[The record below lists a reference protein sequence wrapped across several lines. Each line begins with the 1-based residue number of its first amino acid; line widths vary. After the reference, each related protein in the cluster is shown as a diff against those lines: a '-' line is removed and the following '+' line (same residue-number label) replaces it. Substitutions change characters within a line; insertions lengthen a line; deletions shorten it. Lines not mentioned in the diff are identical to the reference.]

1 MLASHRKKLDAKPD
15 FYLLL
20 GCRSHYN
27 VELLNI
33 GVSGTNVTTPTA
45 FDLSNSGGVIMD
57 SGTTLTY
64 LVQPAYDQFQAKVRD
79 CMRSGVL
86 PVAFQF
92 FCT

>member
-45 FDLSNSGGVIMD
+45 FDLSILRRCYYGQWNHSYVSGAASI
-57 SGTTLTY
+57 
-64 LVQPAYDQFQAKVRD
+64 
-79 CMRSGVL
+79 RSISSES
-86 PVAFQF
+86 
-92 FCT
+92 T